1 MSCYGPKHEQLLLKQ
16 IEIHLLVHQMTV
28 NLASAVRWGFRKA
41 KSHNSSVKTNLSGN
55 NDKCLKSLSVLLR
68 YTEFTFK
75 NRVGLGVSIDSSHLN
90 SWFVAVMATFTSTV
104 TKVSESCVWFTSL
117 FSSCTFTVH
126 RASLRTPFNTTCKNY
141 WQFDF
146 QNTVAGTL
154 NLWKRASV
162 RG

>member
-28 NLASAVRWGFRKA
+28 HLASAVRWGFCKA
-41 KSHNSSVKTNLSGN
+41 KSHNSSVKTNFSGN
-55 NDKCLKSLSVLLR
+55 NDKYLKSLSVLLR

-75 NRVGLGVSIDSSHLN
+75 NRVGLGVSIDSSHLKG
-90 SWFVAVMATFTSTV
+90 WFVAVMATFTSAV
-104 TKVSESCVWFTSL
+104 TKVSESCVWFTSP
-117 FSSCTFTVH
+117 FSPCTFTVH

-141 WQFDF
+141 WQFDL

-154 NLWKRASV
+154 NLWKIASV